1 MIFFSWLLYKPLI
14 IHFCVTLCYTK
25 SFWLPTNINR
35 RLFSYYI
42 CLLSQNVHL
51 SFPLSEF
58 LMYIWK
64 VTKTV
69 TSHVLNTLTTGII
82 KTYLYKNTF
91 DLFTKKYY
99 QQTIILNRKN
109 HRLGVN
115 YDHIA
120 ILLEKPISEID
131 CHYFH
136 RIDSIYTSKRNNVAY
151 VCDWFYFLTTSD
163 YINSFLFRLLAR
175 YWMPE

>member
-1 MIFFSWLLYKPLI
+1 MIFFSWLFLYKPLI
-14 IHFCVTLCYTK
+14 IHFCLTLCYTK

-69 TSHVLNTLTTGII
+69 TSHVLHTLTTGII

-91 DLFTKKYY
+91 DFECWQCIAKTSRVAKSGWLPETCVM
-99 QQTIILNRKN
+99 IIQYKHN
-109 HRLGVN
+109 
-115 YDHIA
+115 
-120 ILLEKPISEID
+120 IL
-131 CHYFH
+131 HY
-136 RIDSIYTSKRNNVAY
+136 IV
-151 VCDWFYFLTTSD
+151 
-163 YINSFLFRLLAR
+163 
-175 YWMPE
+175 

>member
-1 MIFFSWLLYKPLI
+1 MIFFSWLFLYKPLI
-14 IHFCVTLCYTK
+14 IHFCLTLCYTK

-91 DLFTKKYY
+91 DLFSQNIFIK
-99 QQTIILNRKN
+99 QQTEFQCKLWT
-109 HRLGVN
+109 
-115 YDHIA
+115 Y
-120 ILLEKPISEID
+120 
-131 CHYFH
+131 CHDVGKTNLWNWLPSNFH
-136 RIDSIYTSKRNNVAY
+136 RIDSIYFHV
-151 VCDWFYFLTTSD
+151 
-163 YINSFLFRLLAR
+163 I
-175 YWMPE
+175 M

>member
-1 MIFFSWLLYKPLI
+1 MNSTLVARSAKFMGCLTYHTVWIVYVWRAIAIRAGKAVYKKGCSKWMIFFSWLFYKPLI
-14 IHFCVTLCYTK
+14 IHFCLTLCYTK

-69 TSHVLNTLTTGII
+69 TSHVQHTLTTGII

-91 DLFTKKYY
+91 DLFAQNIFFKQHY
-99 QQTIILNRKN
+99 QQTIILNRRN
-109 HRLGVN
+109 QRFSAN
-115 YDHIA
+115 YEHIA
-120 ILLEKPISEID
+120 
-131 CHYFH
+131 
-136 RIDSIYTSKRNNVAY
+136 
-151 VCDWFYFLTTSD
+151 
-163 YINSFLFRLLAR
+163 
-175 YWMPE
+175 MM

>member
-14 IHFCVTLCYTK
+14 IHFCLTLCYTK

-69 TSHVLNTLTTGII
+69 TSHVLHTLTTGII

-91 DLFTKKYY
+91 DFECCQSIGKTSRVAKSAWLPVTCVM
-99 QQTIILNRKN
+99 IIQYKHN
-109 HRLGVN
+109 
-115 YDHIA
+115 
-120 ILLEKPISEID
+120 ILHNI
-131 CHYFH
+131 
-136 RIDSIYTSKRNNVAY
+136 V
-151 VCDWFYFLTTSD
+151 
-163 YINSFLFRLLAR
+163 
-175 YWMPE
+175 

>member
-1 MIFFSWLLYKPLI
+1 MIFFWLFLYKPLI
-14 IHFCVTLCYTK
+14 IHFCLTLCYTK

-69 TSHVLNTLTTGII
+69 TSHVLHTLTTGII
-82 KTYLYKNTF
+82 KTYFYKNNF
-91 DLFTKKYY
+91 DLFAQNIFIKQHY
-99 QQTIILNRKN
+99 QQTIILN
-109 HRLGVN
+109 HRNQRFSVN
-115 YDHIA
+115 YEHIA
-120 ILLEKPISEID
+120 MMEEKPISEID
-131 CHYFH
+131 CH
-136 RIDSIYTSKRNNVAY
+136 RISIELIQYTS
-151 VCDWFYFLTTSD
+151 
-163 YINSFLFRLLAR
+163 
-175 YWMPE
+175 M